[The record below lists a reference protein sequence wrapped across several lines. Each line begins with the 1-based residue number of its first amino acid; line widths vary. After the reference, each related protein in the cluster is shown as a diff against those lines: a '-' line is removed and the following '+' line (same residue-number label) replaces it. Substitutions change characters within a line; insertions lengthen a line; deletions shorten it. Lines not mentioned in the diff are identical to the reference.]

1 MDRRRRGG
9 RGAGAR
15 GGRGLIAD
23 PALRILSARRA
34 ATSLAAGAVPGVAVA
49 IAGEPALTPVV
60 AWTVAAAIVLAWV
73 WRLIW
78 PEDAAGT
85 KRLAEAEGRTHTTDA
100 GVLMA
105 TVASFGAVAS
115 ALLLS
120 SRRHGATATAAVLLS
135 LVAIVLSWS
144 LANTIFALK
153 YARLY
158 YLDEDG
164 GMDFAQPD
172 PPAYSDFAYVAFAI
186 GMTFG
191 PPEGT
196 APTTTVMRRAAFGH
210 ALLSYVFGTGILAAA
225 INLVANLG

>member
-1 MDRRRRGG
+1 M
-9 RGAGAR
+9 
-15 GGRGLIAD
+15 
-23 PALRILSARRA
+23 
-34 ATSLAAGAVPGVAVA
+34 GAVPGVAVA
-49 IAGEPALTPVV
+49 LAGEPALAPVV
-60 AWTVAAAIVLAWV
+60 TWTVAAALVMIWV

-85 KRLAEAEGRTHTTDA
+85 KRLAEAESRTHTSDA
-100 GVLMA
+100 AVLFA
-105 TVASFGAVAS
+105 TVASLGAVAL
-115 ALLLS
+115 ALVLS
-120 SRRHGATATAAVLLS
+120 SRKHGATATGAVLLS
-135 LVAIVLSWS
+135 LVAIIHSWW

-196 APTTTVMRRAAFGH
+196 EPTTTVMRKAALGH
-210 ALLSYVFGTGILAAA
+210 ALFSYVFGTGILAAA
-225 INLVANLG
+225 INLVANLGQ